1 MNEIPSA
8 RREQILHWLQ
18 ENQTLAIDD
27 LVERLGVSTMTVH
40 RDLDALVQS
49 GAAVKVHGGVKLPEA
64 QPSANRAVSS
74 PTCAMCHISIPDR
87 TAFVI
92 RTAQGERLDACCPH
106 CGLLL
111 LDQIEHVVSALV
123 KDFIYGRMVN
133 CWQAAYLVEC
143 DISLCCMPAVLCFA
157 SQSDAARF
165 QMGFGGKVMN
175 FAEAQN
181 YLIRNHRSLS
191 HR

>member
-1 MNEIPSA
+1 LNEIPSA

-18 ENQTLAIDD
+18 ESQTLTIDE

-49 GAAVKVHGGVKLPEA
+49 GLAVKVHGGVKLPA
-64 QPSANRAVSS
+64 APPS
-74 PTCAMCHISIPDR
+74 PTTALTCSMCQGSVPDR

-92 RTAQGERLDACCPH
+92 RTTQGERLDACCPH

-111 LDQIEHVVSALV
+111 LDQIESIVSALA

-133 CWQAAYLVEC
+133 CWQAAYLVDCE
-143 DISLCCMPAVLCFA
+143 ISLCCVPAVLCFA
-157 SQSDAARF
+157 STSDAHRF
-165 QMGFGGKVMN
+165 QMGFGGQVMN

-181 YLIRNHRSLS
+181 HLIDNHRRSP
-191 HR
+191 